1 MKQWFSSHFQRLFLI
16 FKLLFYSLYTYS
28 SDSSVSYCINFY
40 LLLYVMR
47 FCRCRWGFISEVLQN
62 VAGSW
67 WLWIIPDDVGV
78 IQNKHTSF
86 DTRGRN
92 LCVCAEP
99 RWRKE
104 LKCQSL
110 KTKPREVRALNLLRT
125 FVERESEQ
133 WWRGNHLHSKHFLSS
148 GVIKEDGD
156 EWNPLL
162 LLLLI
167 STFSDLPLARRPASL
182 ILNVSPIRTNSWWM
196 RARVC
201 NTQSEAIVFN

>member
-1 MKQWFSSHFQRLFLI
+1 MMSEWFGTNTQVSPSRLWHERE
-16 FKLLFYSLYTYS
+16 KL
-28 SDSSVSYCINFY
+28 VC
-40 LLLYVMR
+40 
-47 FCRCRWGFISEVLQN
+47 
-62 VAGSW
+62 
-67 WLWIIPDDVGV
+67 
-78 IQNKHTSF
+78 
-86 DTRGRN
+86 
-92 LCVCAEP
+92 LCWTTLE
-99 RWRKE
+99 KK

-167 STFSDLPLARRPASL
+167 STFSDLPLALRPASL

>member
-1 MKQWFSSHFQRLFLI
+1 MQMRFHLRGFAERRRIVVIVNNSRWCR
-16 FKLLFYSLYTYS
+16 
-28 SDSSVSYCINFY
+28 SDSEQTHKFLPLDC
-40 LLLYVMR
+40 
-47 FCRCRWGFISEVLQN
+47 
-62 VAGSW
+62 
-67 WLWIIPDDVGV
+67 
-78 IQNKHTSF
+78 

-125 FVERESEQ
+125 FSERESEQ

-167 STFSDLPLARRPASL
+167 STFSDLPLALRPASL